1 MEPASTDPKKPK
13 LYNNSYLKNAGLGLQ
28 MMGVIG
34 FSAWLGTKLDQYLKL
49 TFPAFLLS
57 FVFFAFTA
65 VMVQLYRSANKE

>member
-13 LYNNSYLKNAGLGLQ
+13 LYNNSYLKYAGLGLQ

-57 FVFFAFTA
+57 FVFLAFTA
-65 VMVQLYRSANKE
+65 VMVQLYCSSNKE

>member
-13 LYNNSYLKNAGLGLQ
+13 LYNNSYLKYAGLGLQ
-28 MMGVIG
+28 MVGVIG